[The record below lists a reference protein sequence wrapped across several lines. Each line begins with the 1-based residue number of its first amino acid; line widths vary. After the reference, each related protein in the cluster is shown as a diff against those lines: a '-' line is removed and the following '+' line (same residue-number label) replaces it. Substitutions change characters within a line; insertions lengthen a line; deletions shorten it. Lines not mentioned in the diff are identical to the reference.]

1 MNSGHPAPSTTPG
14 GHISHNMIPTA
25 SCIPGTIPVAAGAV
39 GPGIPGMPL
48 HGLMHPQT
56 VTMGLPIAGAAAV
69 GQMAASAAQGL
80 MMHPGGISPAVG
92 IVRVPPMMAGI
103 AGTPAPPLP
112 AGTPFG
118 HPMMRPPMGS
128 HPGKVNYV
136 FSLIASFKRI

>member
-1 MNSGHPAPSTTPG
+1 
-14 GHISHNMIPTA
+14 
-25 SCIPGTIPVAAGAV
+25 
-39 GPGIPGMPL
+39 
-48 HGLMHPQT
+48 MHPQT
-56 VTMGLPIAGAAAV
+56 VTMGLPMAGAAAV

-128 HPGKVNYV
+128 HPGFRQSISPRLHYDSSGNGAIGHNVQRWSGNNGNFYH
-136 FSLIASFKRI
+136 